1 MHLFTPNRRY
11 KMFKCG
17 WVINFHGG
25 CVDCGVLFCFGNLDW
40 PWFRSASLGYLVGL
54 SINGVCVIVTER

>member
-1 MHLFTPNRRY
+1 
-11 KMFKCG
+11 MFKCG